1 MVRRGAPWRRRGSPC
16 WQKSTVGPLLAGR
29 ALLKKKLDLE
39 SSFFFEKKSR
49 FGSYFLK
56 KTRFGS

>member
-39 SSFFFEKKSR
+39 SSFFFEKKE
-49 FGSYFLK
+49 
-56 KTRFGS
+56 